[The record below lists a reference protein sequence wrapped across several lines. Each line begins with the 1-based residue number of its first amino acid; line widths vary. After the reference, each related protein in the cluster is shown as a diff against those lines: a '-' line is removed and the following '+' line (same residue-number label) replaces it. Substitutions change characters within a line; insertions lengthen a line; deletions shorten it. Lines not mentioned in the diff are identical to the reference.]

1 MLMVGKNGMMKVVK
15 RGDKV
20 RFLSGEFREHTDKV
34 GKIGIVEDC
43 SDMNYGPGIRFDDG
57 RYAVAS
63 FTGYEVVE
71 DIPTQKF
78 NIGEVVR
85 VVGLSEAGFD
95 HGIKWPVKITGYD
108 PDRKLYKA
116 ITHASCYGSYCNFPE
131 SSLEPATIR
140 KGDWVE
146 IIGESVG
153 SRTSDIGK
161 IVRVIRIDGIGI
173 AIDIGGIYNES
184 SLKLLTEVPITI
196 DGVKY
201 AIPINKYQ
209 EVYNLITTGGQ

>member
-1 MLMVGKNGMMKVVK
+1 ML
-15 RGDKV
+15 
-20 RFLSGEFREHTDKV
+20 FRT
-34 GKIGIVEDC
+34 
-43 SDMNYGPGIRFDDG
+43 
-57 RYAVAS
+57 
-63 FTGYEVVE
+63 
-71 DIPTQKF
+71 
-78 NIGEVVR
+78 R

-201 AIPINKYQ
+201 VIPINKYQ
-209 EVYNLITTGGQ
+209 EVYNMLNGGQ